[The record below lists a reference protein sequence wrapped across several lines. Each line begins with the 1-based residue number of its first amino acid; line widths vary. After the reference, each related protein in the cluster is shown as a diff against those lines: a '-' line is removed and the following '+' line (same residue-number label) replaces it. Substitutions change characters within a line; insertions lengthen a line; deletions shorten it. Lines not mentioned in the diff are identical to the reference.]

1 MAAMI
6 LPSGIP
12 EKKKLLFQAKANLII
27 ETRLRASINQYT
39 PVINM
44 NQLISYSP
52 FIIDDARNII
62 SLD

>member
-12 EKKKLLFQAKANLII
+12 EKKNLLFHAKANLII
-27 ETRLRASINQYT
+27 ETRLRASINQDT
-39 PVINM
+39 PGINM

-52 FIIDDARNII
+52 FIIDDAI
-62 SLD
+62 LYP